1 MEFAD
6 WLGWPLRR
14 RVAQLLVVR
23 ASGFLLDGQIRY
35 PVWEPTRDR
44 LRHLVQTEGV
54 GGVILLGAS
63 APELALRTAELQS
76 WARSGDFGEHSAGIP
91 LLLAADVEEG
101 VGQRFAGGTWFPPL
115 MALGEIARTD
125 CDRAIALAQ
134 GMGAA
139 IAGECRA
146 VGLNWLLGP
155 VVDVNNNPD
164 NPVINVRA
172 FGETPEVVADLAAAF
187 VAGARS
193 GGVLTAAK
201 HFPGHGDTATD
212 SHLELPV
219 IDHGNDRLQSLELVP
234 FRRAIAAGV
243 DAVMSAH
250 LQIPAW
256 DREYPATLSRA
267 ILTDRLRHQL
277 RFGGLIVTDALVM
290 GAIANRYGA
299 QDAPLLALEAG
310 ADILLMP
317 ADPSGAIAA
326 IIEAVETG
334 RVGEDRINESLG
346 RIWRAKRH
354 LGLLDAGQASAGAAA
369 VANDLS
375 ETLATQKSVDLA
387 AAIAVQSNRSGNG
400 VLTYGSA
407 TDSARS
413 PAGLRLAGE
422 DAVNLGTLAP
432 DAPPDGAQNL
442 ILLDDAL
449 SADMLGQH
457 TPAIALPRQWGFSR
471 LTLIDRAS
479 PDGDELMKTLG
490 DRPTLLQLF
499 VRGNPFRGSA
509 NAADR
514 AIACYETLVRR
525 DRLLALLI
533 YGSPYLL
540 DRLRPNCPYVFS
552 YSQTPQAQAI
562 ALATLNPAAPRAKC

>member
-35 PVWEPTRDR
+35 PVWEPPRDR

-63 APELALRTAELQS
+63 APELALRTAELQD
-76 WARSGDFGEHSAGIP
+76 WAISGDFDENSAGVP

-115 MALGEIARTD
+115 MALGEIAGTD
-125 CDRAIALAQ
+125 CDRAIALAEQ
-134 GMGAA
+134 MGAA
-139 IAGECRA
+139 IAGECQA

-172 FGETPEVVADLAAAF
+172 FGETPEVVAELAAAF
-187 VAGARS
+187 VAGAQS
-193 GGVLTAAK
+193 QGVLTAAK

-219 IDHGNDRLQSLELVP
+219 INHGDDRLQSLELEP

-256 DREYPATLSRA
+256 DHEYPATLSRA

-277 RFGGLIVTDALVM
+277 RFEGLIVTDALVM

-299 QDAPLLALEAG
+299 QEAPLLALEAG

-317 ADPSGAIAA
+317 ADPVGAIAA
-326 IIEAVETG
+326 IVEAVETG
-334 RVGEDRINESLG
+334 RVSETRINESLE
-346 RIWRAKRH
+346 RIWRAKQR
-354 LGLLDAGQASAGAAA
+354 LGLLDSGQSSTASAATIAS
-369 VANDLS
+369 NLS
-375 ETLATQKSVDLA
+375 DTLATKEALDLA

-400 VLTYGSA
+400 YLSYGRP
-407 TDSARS
+407 TERS
-413 PAGLRLAGE
+413 PAGLTLAGE

-479 PDGDELMKTLG
+479 PDGDELMETLG

-525 DRLLALLI
+525 DRLLALVI

-540 DRLRPNCPYVFS
+540 EHLHPRCPYVFS

-562 ALATLNPAAPRAKC
+562 ALAALNPAVKGQP

>member
-35 PVWEPTRDR
+35 PVWEPPRDR

-63 APELALRTAELQS
+63 APELALRTAELQD
-76 WARSGDFGEHSAGIP
+76 WAVSGENAAGIP

-115 MALGEIARTD
+115 MALGEIAGTD
-125 CDRAIALAQ
+125 RDRAIALAQ
-134 GMGAA
+134 EMGAA
-139 IAGECRA
+139 IAGECQA

-187 VAGARS
+187 VGGAR
-193 GGVLTAAK
+193 GAGVLTAAK

-219 IDHGNDRLQSLELVP
+219 INHGDDRLQSLELQP

-299 QDAPLLALEAG
+299 QEAPLLALEAG

-317 ADPSGAIAA
+317 ADPVGAIAA
-326 IIEAVETG
+326 IVEAVETG
-334 RVGEDRINESLG
+334 RVSEERINESLE
-346 RIWRAKRH
+346 RIWRAKQR
-354 LGLLDAGQASAGAAA
+354 LGLLDSGSSSTASAVT
-369 VANDLS
+369 VASDLS
-375 ETLATQKSVDLA
+375 ETLATPEALDLA
-387 AAIAVQSNRSGNG
+387 AAIAVQSNRAGNG
-400 VLTYGSA
+400 YLSYGSPMG
-407 TDSARS
+407 RS
-413 PAGLRLAGE
+413 PAGLQLAGE

-449 SADMLGQH
+449 SADMAGQH
-457 TPAIALPRQWGFSR
+457 TPAIALPRQWGFLR

-479 PDGDELMKTLG
+479 PDGDGLLEALG

-514 AIACYETLVRR
+514 AIACYANLVRR
-525 DRLLALLI
+525 DRLLALVI

-540 DRLRPNCPYVFS
+540 DRLRPSCPYVFS

-562 ALATLNPAAPRAKC
+562 ALAKLNPAAPGPKC

>member
-35 PVWEPTRDR
+35 PVWEPPRDR

-63 APELALRTAELQS
+63 APELALRTAKLQA
-76 WARSGDFGEHSAGIP
+76 WAVSGKIGENPAGIP

-115 MALGEIARTD
+115 MALGEIAGTD
-125 CDRAIALAQ
+125 RDRAIALAQ
-134 GMGAA
+134 EMGAA
-139 IAGECRA
+139 IAGECQA

-172 FGETPEVVADLAAAF
+172 FGETPEVVAELAAAF
-187 VAGARS
+187 VAGAQSR
-193 GGVLTAAK
+193 GVLTAAK

-219 IDHGNDRLQSLELVP
+219 INHGDDRLQSLELAP

-243 DAVMSAH
+243 DAIMSAH

-256 DREYPATLSRA
+256 DQEYPATLSRA

-277 RFGGLIVTDALVM
+277 RFEGLIVTDALVM

-299 QDAPLLALEAG
+299 QEASLLALEAG

-317 ADPSGAIAA
+317 ADPVGAIAA
-326 IIEAVETG
+326 IVEAVETG
-334 RVGEDRINESLG
+334 RVSETRINESLE
-346 RIWRAKRH
+346 RIWRAKQR
-354 LGLLDAGQASAGAAA
+354 LGLLDSGQSVAGSAATVAS
-369 VANDLS
+369 NLS
-375 ETLATQKSVDLA
+375 ETLATQEALDLA
-387 AAIAVQSNRSGNG
+387 AAIAVQSNRAGNG
-400 VLTYGSA
+400 VLNYGIP
-407 TDSARS
+407 TERS
-413 PAGLRLAGE
+413 PAGLKLAGE

-471 LTLIDRAS
+471 LTLMDRAS
-479 PDGDELMKTLG
+479 PDGDEILDALG

-514 AIACYETLVRR
+514 AIACYTNLVRR
-525 DRLLALLI
+525 DRLLALVI

-540 DRLRPNCPYVFS
+540 DRLRPSCPYVFS

-562 ALATLNPAAPRAKC
+562 ALAKLNPTAPHP